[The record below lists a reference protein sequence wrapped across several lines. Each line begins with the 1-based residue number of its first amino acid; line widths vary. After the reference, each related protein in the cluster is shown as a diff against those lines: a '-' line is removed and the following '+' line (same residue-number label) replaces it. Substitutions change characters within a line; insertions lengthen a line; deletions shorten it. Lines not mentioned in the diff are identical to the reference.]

1 MTHECCRRPPGSIG
15 CTESRLHVWKGTTET
30 YDDYVFTTPSRNPRL
45 YGTYGVYALDCE
57 MCYTVKGLEVTRV
70 TIVDSNGRCV
80 YESFVK
86 PLHEIVDY
94 NTLFSGITA
103 EDIIRGPTN
112 SLAEVQRDLM
122 SFISADTILIG
133 HGLENDL
140 RALKIVHYKI
150 VDTAFTFPHYRGLP
164 FRRSLKD
171 LISEILRDD
180 IQCSSKGHDSRED
193 ATACMR
199 LMLWRVRIEFPG
211 YL

>member
-1 MTHECCRRPPGSIG
+1 
-15 CTESRLHVWKGTTET
+15 
-30 YDDYVFTTPSRNPRL
+30 
-45 YGTYGVYALDCE
+45 

-80 YESFVK
+80 YESYVK

-94 NTLFSGITA
+94 NTRFSGIKA
-103 EDIIRGPTN
+103 EDMIRGPTK

-122 SFISADTILIG
+122 SFITAETILIG

-150 VDTAFTFPHYRGLP
+150 VDTAFTFPHDRGLP
-164 FRRSLKD
+164 YRRSLKD
-171 LISEILRDD
+171 LISEILHDD

-199 LMLWRVRIEFPG
+199 LMLWRVRVDFSG